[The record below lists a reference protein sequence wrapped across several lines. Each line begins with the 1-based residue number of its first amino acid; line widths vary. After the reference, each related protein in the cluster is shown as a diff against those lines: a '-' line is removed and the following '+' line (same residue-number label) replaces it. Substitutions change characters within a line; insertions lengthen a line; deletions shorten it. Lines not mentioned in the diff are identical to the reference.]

1 MRLRWVM
8 AMFAALVALPG
19 AAAPAAAHAIIL
31 KAEPAA
37 GSSVAGPKVGI
48 LLQYNS
54 RIDAQRSR
62 LILDLPDG
70 SKRALTILPQASLD
84 VLAAT
89 ADNVPPGGYRLRWQ
103 VLSTDGHITRG
114 EVPFRVTAP

>member
-1 MRLRWVM
+1 MRPRSVV
-8 AMFAALVALPG
+8 AMFAALVALFG
-19 AAAPAAAHAIIL
+19 AAASAAAHAIIL

-62 LILDLPDG
+62 LVLDLPDG
-70 SKRALTILPQASLD
+70 SKRPLTILPQPSLD